1 MKRMLS
7 LILVSVMLLATVF
20 MCKVDVKAAE
30 VEKMPFYL
38 SNWEDMDSEEYPNL
52 WGKPYL
58 WATRKD
64 DTVTVNYHG
73 TTVSDIAAALKE
85 TFEEYPE
92 NSGMRIVNYAVVMRR
107 YLIELAE
114 DVVFMDTSAA
124 RLEDWTR
131 DFLAECKRIGVEMD
145 GMYSDLE
152 YLDGHYWYLY
162 TKQFQE
168 GNQEIYY
175 QITQN
180 PSYQTKLRP
189 MLEER
194 GFQFYPKPLD
204 TMPDGLKK
212 IYCELYSIH
221 PSSGA
226 KYEQT
231 RRIWDVVVQNMYNQ
245 YMNES
250 VFEPLQEYYPDAMF
264 TDYKNMDSYGW
275 MKDTNENNY
284 AVYLGGNT
292 IKVGTHSAN
301 NMYNYCPQFVTQTD
315 SATTYIKPV
324 SHIDAVYEDSAYG
337 MALWEINSFKNML
350 LASEDNKLYVDPT
363 SYDYGQNYGLFKDEH
378 SGTASGTPYHAEEYF
393 HLGLMNVV
401 FGGYFISTEAAN
413 GAEHDYKQQV
423 VQEILDELNKVAGYA
438 DRKPIELESNW
449 NDSFI
454 LSGMYA
460 NGRNIWRITPDIITG
475 VSKKNFLVSTEGGQI
490 VFKNKGQTIT
500 FPQGTIIEDGDVS
513 AVGTCGY
520 WVETPA
526 DVMPTITSDAN
537 RFTKYPAY
545 SETFNNYKEGMVFNY
560 KNAQYTHTW
569 ESFLQDDTTTTV
581 ELNPSNAKDKVL
593 AFAGSGLLSNVK
605 LPSYITAGDAYA
617 KQQSW
622 QVSISL
628 DALPAGTSEVVVLNA
643 GGVSGATI
651 EDGFR
656 IFDGKLYYGAATG
669 YIAFENVTPA
679 ANTEYTLKRTL
690 DFKNEEQ
697 VIGNYYVYDAE
708 GNLLD
713 KVENIG
719 LGELKVKVEKINFSA
734 TDFDGNTMYLDD
746 YKLYAIGIGMTFE
759 VYNADTGIQVADA
772 TAAQNNDA
780 AYRLSW
786 MNNSGATA
794 IYNVVATYSDGSK
807 EVVKTVEM
815 KPGYDAVNTGIVK
828 ANGKGV
834 TLSIELVSTTG
845 DANTPS
851 TDENIGGE
859 GGTGTNQGGAAQG
872 NGKGGMT
879 NTALLIVLICLTV
892 VLAGIVVTI
901 VFLPNIMKPKKKAT
915 APAEE
920 AEDTNE

>member
-1 MKRMLS
+1 
-7 LILVSVMLLATVF
+7 
-20 MCKVDVKAAE
+20 
-30 VEKMPFYL
+30 
-38 SNWEDMDSEEYPNL
+38 
-52 WGKPYL
+52 
-58 WATRKD
+58 
-64 DTVTVNYHG
+64 
-73 TTVSDIAAALKE
+73 
-85 TFEEYPE
+85 
-92 NSGMRIVNYAVVMRR
+92 
-107 YLIELAE
+107 
-114 DVVFMDTSAA
+114 
-124 RLEDWTR
+124 
-131 DFLAECKRIGVEMD
+131 
-145 GMYSDLE
+145 
-152 YLDGHYWYLY
+152 
-162 TKQFQE
+162 
-168 GNQEIYY
+168 
-175 QITQN
+175 
-180 PSYQTKLRP
+180 
-189 MLEER
+189 
-194 GFQFYPKPLD
+194 
-204 TMPDGLKK
+204 
-212 IYCELYSIH
+212 
-221 PSSGA
+221 
-226 KYEQT
+226 
-231 RRIWDVVVQNMYNQ
+231 
-245 YMNES
+245 
-250 VFEPLQEYYPDAMF
+250 
-264 TDYKNMDSYGW
+264 
-275 MKDTNENNY
+275 
-284 AVYLGGNT
+284 
-292 IKVGTHSAN
+292 
-301 NMYNYCPQFVTQTD
+301 
-315 SATTYIKPV
+315 
-324 SHIDAVYEDSAYG
+324 
-337 MALWEINSFKNML
+337 
-350 LASEDNKLYVDPT
+350 
-363 SYDYGQNYGLFKDEH
+363 
-378 SGTASGTPYHAEEYF
+378 
-393 HLGLMNVV
+393 
-401 FGGYFISTEAAN
+401 
-413 GAEHDYKQQV
+413 
-423 VQEILDELNKVAGYA
+423 
-438 DRKPIELESNW
+438 
-449 NDSFI
+449 
-454 LSGMYA
+454 
-460 NGRNIWRITPDIITG
+460 
-475 VSKKNFLVSTEGGQI
+475 
-490 VFKNKGQTIT
+490 
-500 FPQGTIIEDGDVS
+500 
-513 AVGTCGY
+513 
-520 WVETPA
+520 
-526 DVMPTITSDAN
+526 MPTITSDAN
-537 RFTKYPAY
+537 RYVKYPAY
-545 SETFNNYKEGMVFNY
+545 SETFTNYKEGMVFNY

-569 ESFLQDDTTTTV
+569 ESFLQDDATTTV
-581 ELNPSNAKDKVL
+581 ELNPSNDKDKVL

-605 LPSYITAGDAYA
+605 IPSYITAGDSYA

-643 GGVSGATI
+643 GGASGATI

-690 DFKNEEQ
+690 DFNNEEQ

-901 VFLPNIMKPKKKAT
+901 VFLPNIMKPKKSAAENEADAEAT
-915 APAEE
+915 DE
-920 AEDTNE
+920 